1 MEPKPKHITAIL
13 NVRNSRVAETIYE
26 SIGYKGTFTHVSD
39 VDPRLIAPK
48 GLTLLSLRL
57 PYSDPELRLCI
68 LIKNNRVATGQARV
82 KGFKVLQLGSLT
94 IEQVLAAVPDNL
106 RQKADSYLVADYQ
119 QFSSKLGEEVYQ
131 ALLVLQPDMA
141 DQVNEL
147 YEQLQPRPSKGPS
160 PREQDAAIEK
170 DALGLTLD
178 IFGIDRANVF
188 RSWQSSGNELGES
201 FLSGLDEFT
210 VYEDD
215 AIAHDLH
222 VFPGLGISKQ
232 DITGVVEFE
241 SEDGERLTVI
251 NANRK
256 PLEKAMGV
264 DLIYFH
270 RRYESFVMVQ
280 YKMMDQRNEE
290 HDSFYYNPN
299 QPSHEDELQRLQR
312 LRDLIGEEKKKDNF
326 DHYRLTDSMLF
337 FKLCKKIELK
347 KTDHSLAPGMYIPL
361 EEWEHLL
368 QDSSIIG
375 KKGGRQLG
383 YHTLKKRYLHKD
395 TFVNLV
401 RSGMIGTA
409 GDASQKI
416 AAFIQD
422 AIAKGHSVMYAMD
435 ERLKEPLSI
444 KQNIKRR
451 TIEDDLIEPP
461 EPNFDID
468 DDDLPF

>member
-1 MEPKPKHITAIL
+1 L
-13 NVRNSRVAETIYE
+13 
-26 SIGYKGTFTHVSD
+26 
-39 VDPRLIAPK
+39 
-48 GLTLLSLRL
+48 
-57 PYSDPELRLCI
+57 
-68 LIKNNRVATGQARV
+68 
-82 KGFKVLQLGSLT
+82 
-94 IEQVLAAVPDNL
+94 
-106 RQKADSYLVADYQ
+106 
-119 QFSSKLGEEVYQ
+119 
-131 ALLVLQPDMA
+131 
-141 DQVNEL
+141 
-147 YEQLQPRPSKGPS
+147 
-160 PREQDAAIEK
+160 EK

-178 IFGIDRANVF
+178 IFGIDRANVY
-188 RSWQSSGNELGES
+188 RNWQSNSSELGES

-215 AIAHDLH
+215 ALAHDLH
-222 VFPGLGISKQ
+222 VFPGLDISKR

-280 YKMMDQRNEE
+280 YKMMDQRSEE
-290 HDSFYYNPN
+290 YDSFYYNPN
-299 QPSHEDELQRLQR
+299 QSSHDDELQRLQR
-312 LRDLIGEEKKKDNF
+312 LRDLIGDEKKKDNLE
-326 DHYRLTDSMLF
+326 HYRLTDSMLF

-368 QDSSIIG
+368 EDDSTLG
-375 KKGGRQLG
+375 KRGGRQLG

-422 AIAKGHSVMYAMD
+422 AIAQGHSVMYALD
-435 ERLKEPLSI
+435 ERLKEPLSQ
-444 KQNIKRR
+444 KQNIRRR
-451 TIEDDLIEPP
+451 TIEDDVFKNPGP
-461 EPNFDID
+461 EAEID
-468 DDDLPF
+468 DEDLPF